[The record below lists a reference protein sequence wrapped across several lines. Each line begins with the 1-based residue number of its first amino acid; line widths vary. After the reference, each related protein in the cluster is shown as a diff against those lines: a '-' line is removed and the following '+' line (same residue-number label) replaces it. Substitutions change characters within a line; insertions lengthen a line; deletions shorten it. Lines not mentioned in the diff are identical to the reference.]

1 MIHIQVYLQ
10 IQSQLKLIINT
21 NANILFVYKSISVS
35 AEYFGQAN
43 YWSKPIL
50 GHAVNLM
57 YMYIDMVYWIAFV

>member
-21 NANILFVYKSISVS
+21 NANILFALKSISVS

-50 GHAVNLM
+50 GDAVNWL
-57 YMYIDMVYWIAFV
+57 YMCMDRV